1 MSWSRRFKLDDIT
14 KEILFSLVDGEQ
26 QVFLLNSNENQPSR
40 LSASNFKFS
49 QLVGIGVQDSVT
61 GHTIEDIPRLKKWLD
76 VANDLVVGYFSY
88 DAKNLVEN
96 LNSRNKDSIGFPA
109 FHFVIPEIV
118 ALVNDDGIECFSHGR
133 NLKTEEKPKY
143 IPTSLKDSRA
153 MVAQDA
159 YVSVVEKL
167 CEHIQR
173 GDIYE
178 VNYCVEHKIENVSVA
193 PFRLYQELQEISP
206 APFSCYVADNG
217 KYLMSSS
224 PERFM
229 LKRGNKIVSQPM
241 KGTNRRTAYNELQK
255 EALRNDSKEVTEN
268 VMITDL
274 VRNDLARSAKK
285 GSVKVDELCGVY
297 EFEHVNQMI
306 STVSAELRED
316 VHPLDAIL
324 NAFPMGSMTG
334 APKIS
339 AMQLIDQYEDF
350 SRGLY
355 SGAVGYFTPD
365 LDFDFNVII
374 RSILY
379 NEFNKVVTF
388 PTGSAITINSD
399 PEKEY
404 EECMLKA
411 EAMRKVLL
419 NHAK

>member
-1 MSWSRRFKLDDIT
+1 MNDVT
-14 KEILFSLVDGEQ
+14 KEILFSLVDGGE
-26 QVFLLNSNENQPSR
+26 QVFLLNSKENQPSR
-40 LSASNFKFS
+40 PYGSVFKFS
-49 QLVGIGVQDSVT
+49 QLIGIGVKSSITGRSV
-61 GHTIEDIPRLKKWLD
+61 EDIPRLKQWL
-76 VANDLVVGYFSY
+76 NDSNDMVIGYFSY

-96 LNSRNKDSIGFPA
+96 LKSRNEDSIEFPK

-118 ALVNDDGIECFSHGR
+118 ALVSDYGIECFSHSR
-133 NLKTEEKPKY
+133 KLETTEKSKHSV
-143 IPTSLKDSRA
+143 TSLKNAGTNVFKD
-153 MVAQDA
+153 D
-159 YVSVVEKL
+159 YVKVVQKL
-167 CEHIQR
+167 KEHIQR

-178 VNYCVEHKIENVSVA
+178 VNYCAEHKIENISVA
-193 PFRLYQELQEISP
+193 PFRLYQELQETSP
-206 APFSCYVADNG
+206 APFSCYIADNG

-224 PERFM
+224 PERF
-229 LKRGNKIVSQPM
+229 LKKLGNKIVSQPM
-241 KGTNRRTAYNELQK
+241 KGTNRRSSDNELQK
-255 EALRNDSKEVTEN
+255 EALRSDSKEVAEN

-274 VRNDLARSAKK
+274 VRNDLSRSAKK

-297 EFEHVNQMI
+297 DFEHVNQMI

-316 VHPLDAIL
+316 IHPLDAIL
-324 NAFPMGSMTG
+324 RAFPMGSMTG

-339 AMQLIDQYEDF
+339 AMELIDRYEDF

-365 LDFDFNVII
+365 LDFEFNVII

-379 NEFNKVVTF
+379 NEEKKVVTF

>member
-1 MSWSRRFKLDDIT
+1 MSDVT
-14 KEILFSLVDGEQ
+14 KEILFSLVDVGE
-26 QVFLLNSNENQPSR
+26 QVFLLNSDENQSSH
-40 LSASNFKFS
+40 LSGSNFKFS
-49 QLVGIGVQDSVT
+49 QLIGIGVQNSITGNSV
-61 GHTIEDIPRLKKWLD
+61 EDIPRLKQWIND
-76 VANDLVVGYFSY
+76 SNDLVVGYFSY
-88 DAKNLVEN
+88 EAKNLVEN
-96 LNSRNKDSIGFPA
+96 LKSRNEDSIGFPK
-109 FHFVIPEIV
+109 FCFVIPEIV
-118 ALVNDDGIECFSHGR
+118 VLINDEGIKCFSHGR
-133 NLKTEEKPKY
+133 KLDTAEKTKHS
-143 IPTSLKDSRA
+143 PTSLTGSGITLSKD
-153 MVAQDA
+153 D
-159 YVSVVEKL
+159 YVKIVEKL
-167 CEHIQR
+167 KEHIQR

-178 VNYCVEHKIENVSVA
+178 VNYCVEHKIENVTLA

-206 APFSCYVADNG
+206 APFSCYVADDG

-224 PERFM
+224 PERFVM
-229 LKRGNKIVSQPM
+229 KRGNKIVSQPM
-241 KGTNRRTAYNELQK
+241 KGTNRRTSDNERQK
-255 EALRNDSKEVTEN
+255 EALKNDSKEVAEN

-274 VRNDLARSAKK
+274 VRNDLAKSAKK

-316 VHPLDAIL
+316 IHPLDAIL

-339 AMQLIDQYEDF
+339 AMELIDRYENF

-379 NEFNKVVTF
+379 NEEKKVVTF

>member
-133 NLKTEEKPKY
+133 NLKTY

-339 AMQLIDQYEDF
+339 AMELIDQYEDF

>member
-1 MSWSRRFKLDDIT
+1 MSWSRRFKLNDVT
-14 KEILFSLVDGEQ
+14 KEILFSLVDGGE
-26 QVFLLNSNENQPSR
+26 QVFLLNSNQNLSSH
-40 LSASNFKFS
+40 LSASDFKFS
-49 QLVGIGVQDSVT
+49 QLIGIGVQNSIT
-61 GHTIEDIPRLKKWLD
+61 GNSAQCIPRLKQWLNE
-76 VANDLVVGYFSY
+76 ANDMVIGYFSY
-88 DAKNLVEN
+88 DTKNLLEN
-96 LNSRNKDSIGFPA
+96 LKSRNEDSIEFPK

-133 NLKTEEKPKY
+133 KLDTTEKAKHS
-143 IPTSLKDSRA
+143 PTSLTDSGTRVSKD
-153 MVAQDA
+153 D
-159 YVSVVEKL
+159 YVTVVEKL
-167 CEHIQR
+167 REYIQR

-178 VNYCVEHKIENVSVA
+178 VNYCVEHKIENVTLA

-206 APFSCYVADNG
+206 APFSCYVADDG

-224 PERFM
+224 PERFVM
-229 LKRGNKIVSQPM
+229 KRGNKIVSQPM
-241 KGTNRRTAYNELQK
+241 KGTNRRTSDNERQK
-255 EALRNDSKEVTEN
+255 EALRNDSKEVAEN

-274 VRNDLARSAKK
+274 VRNDLAKSAKK

-339 AMQLIDQYEDF
+339 AMELIDHYENF

-379 NEFNKVVTF
+379 NEEKKVVTF

-411 EAMRKVLL
+411 EAMKKVLL